1 MKRLNILK
9 RMIGLAVLIGSISTV
24 AFSQEEA
31 VLPVRVGLTYGV
43 SPVTRAVLEADGGFE
58 IAVDGYDENAK
69 IDVSSLVFEVHDG
82 MLNVCTLFDATVAS
96 VQSPEKIHI
105 YALDGEETLSYGGKP
120 YRGYF
125 EISANADGTLSVIN
139 VLEVEDYLRGVLP
152 SEVYASWH
160 EEALKTA
167 AVAARTYAL
176 RSMLSSTH
184 TQSGFDLCATTHCQ
198 VYGGAAKENARTD
211 AALVNTSGLV
221 LKYNGSLATTPYHS
235 SNGGYTESAAAVW
248 GSRAADY
255 PYLTSVFTPYEDYR
269 NVPNGKWE
277 TVLARNELS
286 TRIASAYAEKM
297 TDGIADIAYERA
309 ENGYIERMT
318 VTDGAGNTYTFKTS
332 DGVRSF
338 FGSSLVKSANFGI
351 AYTYTPS
358 NDVITPAVTVISADG
373 IYEMTAAD
381 GYDYVTADGVETTY
395 GFEEVVVLD
404 GSGYGHGVGLS
415 QFGARCM
422 ADEGFNYEEILQTYF
437 PGTTLE
443 PLFPTDNI
451 ANEESTD
458 MSDEEEKAEVE
469 DVNEINEINKLDEI
483 DENDFENQLE
493 DE

>member
-1 MKRLNILK
+1 MKRLYTLK

-24 AFSQEEA
+24 VFSHEKEA
-31 VLPVRVGLTYGV
+31 LPVRVGLTYGT
-43 SPVTRAVLEADGGFE
+43 SPITETILEADGGFE
-58 IAVDGYDENAK
+58 IAVDGYDEKAH
-69 IDVSSLVFEVHDG
+69 IDVGTLVFAVHDG
-82 MLNVCTLFDATVAS
+82 MLDVSTLFDATVAS

-105 YALDGEETLSYGGKP
+105 YPLDDNETLSFSGKP
-120 YRGYF
+120 YRGCF
-125 EISANADGTLSVIN
+125 EISAAADGSLHIVN

-152 SEVYASWH
+152 SEVYTSWH

-176 RSMLSSTH
+176 RSMLSSSH

-211 AALVNTSGLV
+211 TAVADTAGLV
-221 LKYNGSLATTPYHS
+221 LKYNGALATTPYHS
-235 SNGGYTESAAAVW
+235 SNGGYTESAAAAW

-286 TRIASAYAEKM
+286 TRIASAYAAKII
-297 TDGIADIAYERA
+297 DGIADITYERA

-351 AYTYTPS
+351 AYTYVPS
-358 NDVITPAVTVISADG
+358 DDEVTPAVTVISADG

-395 GFEEVVVLD
+395 GFEEVIVLD

-422 ADEGFNYEEILQTYF
+422 ADEGFTFEEILQTYF
-437 PGTTLE
+437 PGTVLE
-443 PLFPTDNI
+443 PLFPNDP
-451 ANEESTD
+451 A
-458 MSDEEEKAEVE
+458 A
-469 DVNEINEINKLDEI
+469 
-483 DENDFENQLE
+483 DENRIENE
-493 DE
+493 